1 MIPTYILPE
10 LYELF
15 ACYPAV
21 EQVVLFGSRAR
32 GDFHSRSDIDLI
44 IKAPSLSQ
52 EDWLHMVFRMTE
64 ELNTL
69 LSIDLIRWEDA
80 STSLREKALSEGRV
94 IYERGTNSAKLKE
107 LGESASTIRRSLSG
121 NTHEQPLH

>member
-1 MIPTYILPE
+1 MIPTDIFPE
-10 LYELF
+10 LYQLL

-21 EQVVLFGSRAR
+21 EQVMLFGSRAR

-52 EDWLHMVFRMTE
+52 EDWLHMVYRMTE

-69 LSIDLIRWEDA
+69 LTIDVIRWEEA
-80 STSLREKALSEGRV
+80 SISLRERVLSEGRV
-94 IYERGTNSAKLKE
+94 VYERGTNSAKLE
-107 LGESASTIRRSLSG
+107 EPGESTPTIGRSLSG